1 MKIDLNKF
9 EQPTSNWCGRSKEET
24 KMGVCIQVVQNQCGS
39 LTGEVDLDVPLLRE
53 QRDAL
58 LTSIDDAEDFIQYGN
73 GETREHREK
82 QIQLLDGLINMLDD
96 ILDSAK

>member
-1 MKIDLNKF
+1 
-9 EQPTSNWCGRSKEET
+9 
-24 KMGVCIQVVQNQCGS
+24 MGVCIQVVQGDDCGAV
-39 LTGEVDLDVPLLRE
+39 TGEMDLDVPLLRE

-58 LTSIDDAEDFIQYGN
+58 MTSIDDAEDFIQYGN

-82 QIQLLDGLINMLDD
+82 QIQLLDGLMNMLDD

>member
-1 MKIDLNKF
+1 MKIDLNKLV
-9 EQPTSNWCGRSKEET
+9 QPTSNLCDRNKEET

-39 LTGEVDLDVPLLRE
+39 LTGEMVLDVPLLRE

-58 LTSIDDAEDFIQYGN
+58 MTSIDDAEDFIQYGN

-82 QIQLLDGLINMLDD
+82 QIQLLDGLMNMLDD